1 MSIKVVIH
9 GAAGRMGQR
18 LVALTLEDE
27 RLELVG
33 AIEYS
38 GSPRQGEDAGLV
50 AQKPPVGVFIT
61 DRFDVLAEADV
72 VVDFSLP
79 PALAG
84 VVAACREHKTALVCG
99 TTGLEDEHKA
109 LLADAASEIP
119 LLWGPNMSVGVNL
132 MFKVAQFMASLIN
145 EDFDIE
151 IFEKHHRFKR
161 DAPSGT
167 ALRLAE
173 LVAEARSLN
182 LAEVGRY
189 SREGDLP
196 ERPSQEIGVQSMRGG
211 DIVGEHT
218 LYLATPGERLELVH
232 RATSRDIFVR
242 GALQAGRW
250 LVTKSPGKVYDMFD
264 LLEDNG

>member
-18 LVALTLEDE
+18 LVALTIEDE

-33 AIEYS
+33 AVEYS
-38 GSPRQGEDAGLV
+38 GSPRQGQDAGIV
-50 AQKPPVGVFIT
+50 AQKPAVGILIT
-61 DRFDVLAEADV
+61 DKFDVLAEADV

-84 VVAACREHKTALVCG
+84 LVAACREHKTALVCG
-99 TTGLEDEHKA
+99 TTGLEEEQKA
-109 LLADAASEIP
+109 LLAEAAQDIP
-119 LLWGPNMSVGVNL
+119 LLYGPNMSIGVNL
-132 MFKVAQFMASLIN
+132 MFKVAQFMASLVN

-151 IFEKHHRFKR
+151 IFEKHHRFKK

-196 ERPSQEIGVQSMRGG
+196 IRPTNEIGVQSMRGG

-218 LYLATPGERLELVH
+218 LYFATPGERLELVH

-242 GALQAGRW
+242 GALQAARW
-250 LVTKSPGKVYDMFD
+250 LASKTPGKVYDMYD